1 MIDEIWLLTN
11 DKLSSLTIHESDQYD
26 THANIIFETNL
37 NIFFN
42 FQPYHYR
49 AVVGVMDSNPL
60 LLHIYFQKVRGL
72 IFPDFKK
79 AVKQLITKSLK

>member
-26 THANIIFETNL
+26 THANIIFET
-37 NIFFN
+37 N